1 MKPVSQQQMNR
12 MNKYPLRSKNKDK
25 WTSKETYHTVSTY
38 IDLVEND
45 LNSLIKQPTNKPKSN
60 LTCKEHAAREELAK

>member
-1 MKPVSQQQMNR
+1 MKPVSQ
-12 MNKYPLRSKNKDK
+12 K